1 MRRDDPRSNEVRPW
15 FTKSTHDLRAAE
27 VLLAADPP
35 LLGEAAYHCQQA
47 TEKALKGFRSWHDVP
62 FGKTHDLA
70 ALGGL
75 CVARDSSIEPLCMKA
90 DRLSVF
96 AWAFRYPGDPEEP
109 EVAEVV
115 EAIDIARSVLEAM
128 LARLPTVVHPT
139 EPREGDRS
147 G

>member
-1 MRRDDPRSNEVRPW
+1 MRIAESRPW
-15 FTKSTHDLRAAE
+15 FTKAAQDLRAAE

-47 TEKALKGFRSWHDVP
+47 GEKALKGFLSWHDIP

-70 ALGGL
+70 AIGGL
-75 CVARDSSIEPLCMKA
+75 CVTNDPSLESLCQRA

-109 EVAEVV
+109 TPSEVEVALRLAREVY
-115 EAIDIARSVLEAM
+115 EAM
-128 LARLPTVVHPT
+128 LARLPAELLP
-139 EPREGDRS
+139 
-147 G
+147 

>member
-1 MRRDDPRSNEVRPW
+1 MPPDPDRIAESRPW
-15 FTKSTHDLRAAE
+15 FTKAAHDLRAAE

-47 TEKALKGFRSWHDVP
+47 AEKSLKGFLSWHDIP

-70 ALGGL
+70 AIGGL
-75 CVARDSSIEPLCMKA
+75 CVAKDSSLESLCQRA

-109 EVAEVV
+109 CGTEVE
-115 EAIDIARSVLEAM
+115 EALR
-128 LARLPTVVHPT
+128 LAREVFDEMLTRLPAELKP
-139 EPREGDRS
+139 
-147 G
+147 